1 MEKMNNNL
9 DKIVKDITS
18 NVIKTLFENNSELDR
33 QYYFSHEIDKNDL
46 RKQQKKENE
55 EPKEED
61 DNFDQSLKSDKKD
74 ISDDEQ
80 NNNKNKEKHA
90 GTKDSPK
97 LNTPSVKNIS
107 SPTLQDIID
116 KLNILRGGKST
127 RNSDVKNSLKSYY
140 NGLNST
146 EKSTLLVFLTALSQ
160 MLAGVENGDTALDL
174 HDVGIDIENKGDID
188 KKALNPE
195 NNINKEKQV
204 QNIQNKKVEKAP
216 TQTITKSTNKQQP
229 IIVGESQN
237 KDKIIKLVKENFIK

>member
-1 MEKMNNNL
+1 MEIMNNYL
-9 DKIVKDITS
+9 DKIVEDITS

-33 QYYFSHEIDKNDL
+33 QYYFSHEIDKKDL

-55 EPKEED
+55 ETKEEDD

-74 ISDDEQ
+74 SSDNEQ
-80 NNNKNKEKHA
+80 NDNKEKHA

-160 MLAGVENGDTALDL
+160 ILAGVENGDTALDL

-204 QNIQNKKVEKAP
+204 QNIQNKKVEKDL